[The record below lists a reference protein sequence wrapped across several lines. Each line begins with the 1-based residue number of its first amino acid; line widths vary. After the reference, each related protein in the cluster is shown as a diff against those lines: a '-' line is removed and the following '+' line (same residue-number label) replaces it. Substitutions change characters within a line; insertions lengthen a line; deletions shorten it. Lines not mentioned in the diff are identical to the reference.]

1 MQKYFEQGVRKM
13 NQLENNSRNRG
24 ASPGRSRAKGADRG
38 RSASG
43 RASSRGTSSRNTG
56 HGGSRSSSS
65 YRSGQA
71 GRMNA
76 MQNVRRNSRRHRRKG
91 PDYKWIA
98 IGGVIL
104 IVVITCIAMALNGKN
119 SDETG
124 VQATTEA
131 VTETEMKKE
140 VSVDGISITGLS
152 KSQAREVLLKEFPW
166 SMTVSYDSEV
176 YEVNDLMA
184 GKIDSL
190 LNEIYSGEPQE
201 SYTLDTAGLE
211 EQIKAEA
218 AACAAKW
225 DKKAKNGS
233 IDSFNAE
240 TGKFVFA
247 GEENGFAIDQ
257 EKLIDDITQALAAKD
272 FDAKIEASGSTVAPE
287 ITAAS
292 AKEQYKTIGSFTTN
306 TTSNKNRNTNVR
318 LAAEAINGTVIKP
331 GHEFSFNGTVG
342 QRTEAKG
349 YKGAAAYNNGEV
361 VQEIGG
367 GVCQVSTTLYN
378 AVFKAGL
385 KISYRRSHTFE
396 PNYVTPGRD
405 ATVSYEQPDFKFIN
419 TSSTAIG
426 LRASYA
432 DQKMTVSVYGI
443 PILDDGITWDL
454 ESKKVEDLG
463 VPEPEY
469 VEDQTLD
476 PGVEKTTS
484 KGSSGSRWETYK
496 VVYKDGKEI
505 SRELDHKT
513 TYKGHKPVVH
523 RNTSG
528 VVLNPEETT
537 TQATTVTPT
546 VDGMPEGYTGPAETT
561 QSQPGSGTASSA
573 PAEGPGSAST
583 EPSSVPVA
591 PAPSEDAPSGSQ
603 GGPGAGAVV
612 VPVKPE

>member
-1 MQKYFEQGVRKM
+1 
-13 NQLENNSRNRG
+13 
-24 ASPGRSRAKGADRG
+24 
-38 RSASG
+38 
-43 RASSRGTSSRNTG
+43 
-56 HGGSRSSSS
+56 
-65 YRSGQA
+65 
-71 GRMNA
+71 

-257 EKLIDDITQALAAKD
+257 EKLIDDITQALVAKD
-272 FDAKIEASGSTVAPE
+272 FDAKIEASGSAVAPE

-443 PILDDGITWDL
+443 PILEDGITWDL

>member
-1 MQKYFEQGVRKM
+1 M
-13 NQLENNSRNRG
+13 
-24 ASPGRSRAKGADRG
+24 
-38 RSASG
+38 
-43 RASSRGTSSRNTG
+43 
-56 HGGSRSSSS
+56 
-65 YRSGQA
+65 
-71 GRMNA
+71 
-76 MQNVRRNSRRHRRKG
+76 
-91 PDYKWIA
+91 
-98 IGGVIL
+98 
-104 IVVITCIAMALNGKN
+104 
-119 SDETG
+119 
-124 VQATTEA
+124 
-131 VTETEMKKE
+131 
-140 VSVDGISITGLS
+140 
-152 KSQAREVLLKEFPW
+152 
-166 SMTVSYDSEV
+166 
-176 YEVNDLMA
+176 
-184 GKIDSL
+184 
-190 LNEIYSGEPQE
+190 
-201 SYTLDTAGLE
+201 
-211 EQIKAEA
+211 
-218 AACAAKW
+218 
-225 DKKAKNGS
+225 
-233 IDSFNAE
+233 
-240 TGKFVFA
+240 
-247 GEENGFAIDQ
+247 
-257 EKLIDDITQALAAKD
+257 
-272 FDAKIEASGSTVAPE
+272 APE
-287 ITAAS
+287 ITAVS

-426 LRASYA
+426 LRSSYA

-443 PILDDGITWDL
+443 PILEDGITWDL

>member
-13 NQLENNSRNRG
+13 NQLENNSRNRS

-272 FDAKIEASGSTVAPE
+272 FDAKIEASGSAVAPE

-443 PILDDGITWDL
+443 PILEDGITWDL

>member
-1 MQKYFEQGVRKM
+1 M
-13 NQLENNSRNRG
+13 NQLENNSRNRS

-190 LNEIYSGEPQE
+190 LNEIYSGETQE

-272 FDAKIEASGSTVAPE
+272 FDAKIEASGSAVAPE

-443 PILDDGITWDL
+443 PILEDGITWDL

>member
-1 MQKYFEQGVRKM
+1 M
-13 NQLENNSRNRG
+13 NQLENNSRNRS
-24 ASPGRSRAKGADRG
+24 ASAGRSRAKGADRG
-38 RSASG
+38 HSASG
-43 RASSRGTSSRNTG
+43 RASSRGASSRSAG
-56 HGGSRSSSS
+56 HGSSRSSSS

-76 MQNVRRNSRRHRRKG
+76 MQNARRNSRRHRRKG

-104 IVVITCIAMALNGKN
+104 IVVITCIAMALKGKN

-124 VQATTEA
+124 AQPTTEA
-131 VTETEMKKE
+131 VTEAEMKKE

-152 KSQAREVLLKEFPW
+152 KSQAKEVLLKEFPW
-166 SMTVSYDSEV
+166 SMTVSHDADV
-176 YEVNDLMA
+176 YEVNDLMT

-190 LNEIYSGEPQE
+190 LDEVYAGEPQE
-201 SYTLDTAGLE
+201 SYTLDTKGLE

-257 EKLIDDITQALAAKD
+257 EKLINDITLALAAKE

-292 AKEQYKTIGSFTTN
+292 AKEQYKTIASFTTN
-306 TTSNKNRNTNVR
+306 TTANKNRNTNVR

-443 PILDDGITWDL
+443 PILEDGITWDL

-469 VEDQTLD
+469 VEDQTLE
-476 PGVEKTTS
+476 PGVEKVTS
-484 KGSSGSRWETYK
+484 RGSSGSRWETYK

-513 TYKGHKPVVH
+513 TYKGHKPVIH

-537 TQATTVTPT
+537 TQATIVTPT
-546 VDGMPEGYTGPAETT
+546 VDGMPDGYTGPSETG
-561 QSQPGSGTASSA
+561 QSQSGPGITPSA
-573 PAEGPGSAST
+573 PSEGSAAAPS
-583 EPSSVPVA
+583 EPASAPVV
-591 PAPSEDAPSGSQ
+591 PAPSETEPSGSQ
-603 GGPGAGAVV
+603 SGPGGAVV

>member
-1 MQKYFEQGVRKM
+1 M
-13 NQLENNSRNRG
+13 NQLENNSRNRS

-257 EKLIDDITQALAAKD
+257 EKLIDDVTQALAAKD
-272 FDAKIEASGSTVAPE
+272 FDAKIEASGSAVAPE

-443 PILDDGITWDL
+443 PILEDGITWDL

>member
-1 MQKYFEQGVRKM
+1 
-13 NQLENNSRNRG
+13 
-24 ASPGRSRAKGADRG
+24 
-38 RSASG
+38 
-43 RASSRGTSSRNTG
+43 
-56 HGGSRSSSS
+56 
-65 YRSGQA
+65 
-71 GRMNA
+71 

-140 VSVDGISITGLS
+140 VSVDGISITGIS

-331 GHEFSFNGTVG
+331 GHEFSFNETVG

-443 PILDDGITWDL
+443 PILEDGITWDL

-537 TQATTVTPT
+537 TQATTVTST

-591 PAPSEDAPSGSQ
+591 PAPSEDTPSGSQ
-603 GGPGAGAVV
+603 GGSGAGAVV

>member
-1 MQKYFEQGVRKM
+1 M
-13 NQLENNSRNRG
+13 NQLENNSRNRS

-272 FDAKIEASGSTVAPE
+272 FDAKIEASGSAVAPE

-331 GHEFSFNGTVG
+331 GHEFSFNETVG

-443 PILDDGITWDL
+443 PILEDGITWDL

>member
-1 MQKYFEQGVRKM
+1 M
-13 NQLENNSRNRG
+13 NQLENNSRNRS

-76 MQNVRRNSRRHRRKG
+76 MQNVRRNSRRHRRKE

-443 PILDDGITWDL
+443 PILEDGITWDL

-591 PAPSEDAPSGSQ
+591 PAPSEDAPSGSP

>member
-1 MQKYFEQGVRKM
+1 M
-13 NQLENNSRNRG
+13 NQLENNSRNRST
-24 ASPGRSRAKGADRG
+24 SPGRSRAKGADRG
-38 RSASG
+38 RSTSG
-43 RASSRGTSSRNTG
+43 RTSSRSTSSRSAG
-56 HGGSRSSSS
+56 HGSSRSSSS
-65 YRSGQA
+65 YRSDQA

-76 MQNVRRNSRRHRRKG
+76 MQNARRNSRRHRRKG

-104 IVVITCIAMALNGKN
+104 IVVITCVAMALQGRNPG
-119 SDETG
+119 EAGGQTI
-124 VQATTEA
+124 TEA

-152 KSQAREVLLKEFPW
+152 KSQAKEVLLKEFPW
-166 SMTVSYDSEV
+166 SMTVSHDSDV

-190 LNEIYSGEPQE
+190 LDEIYKGEPQE
-201 SYTLDTAGLE
+201 SYTLDTKGLE
-211 EQIKAEA
+211 DQIKAEA

-233 IDSFNAE
+233 IDSFDAQ

-247 GEENGFAIDQ
+247 GEVNGFAIDQ
-257 EKLIDDITQALAAKD
+257 EKLIDDITQALASRE
-272 FDAKIEASGSTVAPE
+272 FDAQIEASGSAVAPE

-292 AKEQYKTIGSFTTN
+292 AKEKYKTIATFTTN
-306 TTSNKNRNTNVR
+306 TTANKNRNTNVR

-331 GHEFSFNGTVG
+331 GQEFSFNGTVG

-443 PILDDGITWDL
+443 PILEEGITWDL
-454 ESKKVEDLG
+454 ESKKTEDLG

-469 VEDQTLD
+469 VEDQTLE

-484 KGSSGSRWETYK
+484 KGSAGSRWETYK

-513 TYKGHKPVVH
+513 TYKGHKPVIH

-528 VVLNPEETT
+528 VVLNPAETT
-537 TQATTVTPT
+537 TQANTAVPT
-546 VDGMPEGYTGPAETT
+546 VDGMPDGYIEPSETVP
-561 QSQPGSGTASSA
+561 SQPGPGSAPSA
-573 PAEGPGSAST
+573 PAEGSSA
-583 EPSSVPVA
+583 PSESASVPVV
-591 PAPSEDAPSGSQ
+591 PSPETGTQDSQ
-603 GGPGAGAVV
+603 DGPGGAVV

>member
-1 MQKYFEQGVRKM
+1 
-13 NQLENNSRNRG
+13 
-24 ASPGRSRAKGADRG
+24 
-38 RSASG
+38 
-43 RASSRGTSSRNTG
+43 
-56 HGGSRSSSS
+56 
-65 YRSGQA
+65 
-71 GRMNA
+71 

-443 PILDDGITWDL
+443 PILEDGITWDL

-561 QSQPGSGTASSA
+561 QSQPRSGTASSA

>member
-1 MQKYFEQGVRKM
+1 M
-13 NQLENNSRNRG
+13 NQLEKNSRNRS

-38 RSASG
+38 HSASG
-43 RASSRGTSSRNTG
+43 RASSRAASSRNTG
-56 HGGSRSSSS
+56 HSSSRSSSS

-76 MQNVRRNSRRHRRKG
+76 MQNARRNSRRHRRKG

-98 IGGVIL
+98 IGGAIL
-104 IVVITCIAMALNGKN
+104 IVVITCIAMALKGKN

-166 SMTVSYDSEV
+166 SMTVSYGSDV

-201 SYTLDTAGLE
+201 SYTLDTTGLE

-233 IDSFNAE
+233 IESFNAE

-257 EKLIDDITQALAAKD
+257 EKLIDDMTQALAAKD
-272 FDAKIEASGSTVAPE
+272 FDAEIEASGSTVAPE

-342 QRTEAKG
+342 QRTETKG

-443 PILDDGITWDL
+443 PILEDGITWDL

-469 VEDQTLD
+469 VEDQTLE

-513 TYKGHKPVVH
+513 TYKGHKPVIH

-561 QSQPGSGTASSA
+561 QSHPGSGTASSA
-573 PAEGPGSAST
+573 PAEGPGAAPT
-583 EPSSVPVA
+583 EPSSVPVV
-591 PAPSEDAPSGSQ
+591 PAPSEDTPSSSQ